1 MTAGSGKRPH
11 VSRTGEHHTPWTT
24 SDIRY
29 LRENAGHVPIAELA
43 RHLKRSQQAIRSRA
57 CILGVSIRCYRRTMV
72 WCDQC
77 ATWRTA
83 LDSDGRC
90 PICRLRDQLQAVEGR
105 ISDELQAAPEDVR
118 ELYARTESLRASA
131 VKSVPMGEW
140 QEGSEYDRQR
150 VQEVYL
156 RNVEE
161 AERATLQRMVDA
173 CKTRLKRIREKR
185 GTNPRKKTR

>member
-1 MTAGSGKRPH
+1 MGKGSGKRPH
-11 VSRTGEHHTPWTT
+11 VSRTGEHHTPWAT

-57 CILGVSIRCYRRTMV
+57 CILGVSIRCYRRTRV

-140 QEGSEYDRQR
+140 REGSEYDRMR